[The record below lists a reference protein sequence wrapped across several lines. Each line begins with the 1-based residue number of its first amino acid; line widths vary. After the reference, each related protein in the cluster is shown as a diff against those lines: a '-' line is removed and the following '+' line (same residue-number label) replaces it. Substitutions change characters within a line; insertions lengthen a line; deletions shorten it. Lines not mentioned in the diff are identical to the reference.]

1 MDLDQQRITA
11 VHLLQSLGYTYCDG
25 EWILSAEVRGWK
37 SRDGFRTMTNL
48 ERTLASIL
56 RAIAKAD
63 AAGPS
68 PMRATLVR
76 RRDAICAALANRP
89 RSPCAVRKGIGP
101 LDH

>member
-1 MDLDQQRITA
+1 VRT
-11 VHLLQSLGYTYCDG
+11 LQALGYLYRDG
-25 EWILSAEVRGWK
+25 EWILLAEVRGWK

-56 RAIAKAD
+56 RAIAEAD

-68 PMRATLVR
+68 AMRAALVR
-76 RRDAICAALANRP
+76 RRDAIWAALANRP
-89 RSPCAVRKGIGP
+89 RSPCAARKGIGP